1 MSDFKVFSSRQAA
14 RIADV
19 PYPTLDDWGRRGYV
33 APSVQAASGRGS
45 ARQYSG
51 NDIVRLVAASLL
63 RDFGVPPTRLAQ
75 LLAHIRS
82 RPELTVCGD
91 GSDDFLLLGTDGSI
105 AVVPKDQLLEALKRS
120 AVAQLV
126 NLKQLVDLSTA
137 RCMEVL
143 MLGAPPTRSKPD
155 PMRPAPV
162 GDAKPT
168 KINRPRRNRRAEG

>member
-1 MSDFKVFSSRQAA
+1 MRDFKVFSARQAA
-14 RIADV
+14 RIAGV

-33 APSVQAASGRGS
+33 VPSVQTASGRGS

-51 NDIVRLVAASLL
+51 NDIVALVAASLL

-75 LLAHIRS
+75 LLAHIRG

-91 GSDDFLLLGTDGSI
+91 GPDEFLLLGTDGSI
-105 AVVPKDQLLEALKRS
+105 SVVHRDEVLKALKVS

-126 NLKQLVDLSTA
+126 NLKELVNLSTA
-137 RCMEVL
+137 RGMELL
-143 MLGAPPTRSKPD
+143 MLGAPATRSKPN

-162 GDAKPT
+162 GEDKPT
-168 KINRPRRNRRAEG
+168 KTNRPRRNRKAEG